1 MMKRNIYLLFYF
13 LKFRYFSKFKSREKF
28 LKWQRKKV
36 NKYVKKNLKNYEF
49 YKNYKA
55 FEEIPIVDKK
65 AMMSDF
71 YKFNKYKLSKEEIL
85 PILHEAE
92 RTRNFTPK
100 IKGLTIGLS
109 SGTSG
114 NSGIFLISEKEEIKW
129 RGIMVAKL
137 LPSIMKKEKI
147 AFFLR
152 ANSNLYETL
161 KSKRIKFK
169 FFDLFEDYKMN
180 VKELDIYSPTMLV
193 APAQVLKLIA
203 TDIVQG
209 VVKINPQKVISI
221 AEVLTKEDKLFL
233 ESVFKVKIDQ
243 IYQSTEGFLAFT
255 CKYGNLH
262 LNEDAVLF
270 EREYIDEK
278 RFIPIITDFLRDSQ
292 AMVRYRLNDV
302 LVEKTGKCD
311 CGSVL
316 SMIEEIEGREDDI
329 FKFKNING
337 EIVNIFSDFLRRAV
351 ISTDLEIEEY
361 QIVKEKNKIKIYV
374 EPNKYY
380 SNVEKNIEN
389 LLNQN
394 NIIDY
399 ELLQVFEKNIDLTK
413 KKRRVYVID

>member
-85 PILHEAE
+85 PILYEAE
-92 RTRNFTPK
+92 RTRNFSPK
-100 IKGLTIGLS
+100 INGLTIGLS

-169 FFDLFEDYKMN
+169 FFDLFEDYEVN

-209 VVKINPQKVISI
+209 RITINPRKVISI
-221 AEVLTKEDKLFL
+221 AEVLTKEDELFL
-233 ESVFKVKIDQ
+233 ESIFKVKIDQ

-380 SNVEKNIEN
+380 SNVERNIEN